1 MLQTILDEIHLQES
15 ALSKIVLSAPAKK
28 GDDTPSKIVIVKKT
42 KGGDIPTFSAEEFIG
57 QKAFHKNLSSRELDG
72 YILEKAELFS
82 YRQIGLFT
90 EEKEISF
97 RISKKGKIARS
108 VNTKNQ
114 TKAISSSH
122 NREKN
127 YLIREGDS
135 VPFMVDL
142 GVFTKEGKVVAAK
155 YDKFRQINR
164 FIEVVD
170 HAFSDFE
177 KDEISVLDF
186 GCGKS
191 YLTFFIY
198 YYFAVLKKKRVHIT
212 GYDLKADVVEHCN
225 TLAKKYGYNGLRF
238 VVADV
243 TRDVLSEEKIDFVIS
258 LHACDVATDYA
269 LNYALEKEV
278 PYIFSVPCCQHEIN
292 NQIQK
297 GGGDLDPFLSH
308 GIFKERM
315 SALLTDVIRTKIL
328 EAEGYRVDVL
338 EFVDFAH
345 SPKNLMLRARK
356 KKNAVK
362 KSIDEIGAMEKAYGF
377 TQTLYHLRKGE
388 NYDG

>member
-1 MLQTILDEIHLQES
+1 MPQKIIDEIRLQERT
-15 ALSKIVLSAPAKK
+15 LSKIVLSAPAQK
-28 GDDTPSKIVIVKKT
+28 GDGTPSRIVIVKKE
-42 KGGDIPTFSAEEFIG
+42 KGGDSPAFFSEEFIG
-57 QKAFHKNLSSRELDG
+57 QKVFHKNLSPAALEAYIREKS
-72 YILEKAELFS
+72 EAFS

-108 VNTKNQ
+108 VNAKNQ
-114 TKAISSSH
+114 TPAAKAPH

-198 YYFAVLKKKRVHIT
+198 YYFAVLKKKRVRIT

-225 TLAKKYGYNGLRF
+225 ALAKKYGYNGLRF

-243 TRDVLSEEKIDFVIS
+243 TRDVLSDERIDFVIS

-315 SALLTDVIRTKIL
+315 SALLTDVIRTEIL

-345 SPKNLMLRARK
+345 SPKNLMLRAKK
-356 KKNAVK
+356 KKNAAK
-362 KSIDEIGAMEKAYGF
+362 KSTDEIGELEKAYGF

-388 NYDG
+388 KL

>member
-1 MLQTILDEIHLQES
+1 MLNIITEEIRLQEKT
-15 ALSKIVLSAPAKK
+15 LSKIILSAPGKK
-28 GDDTPSKIVIVKKT
+28 DPSLPFKVVLVKKS
-42 KGGDIPTFSAEEFIG
+42 DEFQSFSAEEFIG
-57 QKAFHKNLSSRELDG
+57 QKTFHKNLSPDALEG
-72 YILEKAELFS
+72 YLLKKVEECTF
-82 YRQIGLFT
+82 RQIGLFT
-90 EEKEISF
+90 QEKEISF

-114 TKAISSSH
+114 TPVAKASH

-127 YLIREGDS
+127 YLIREGDA

-142 GVFTKEGKVVAAK
+142 GVFTKEGKVVASK

-170 HAFSDFE
+170 HAFADFD

-198 YYFAVLKKKRVHIT
+198 YYFAILKNKRVHIT

-225 TLAKKYGYNGLRF
+225 ALAKKYGYHGLKF

-243 TRDVLSEEKIDFVIS
+243 TRDVLSNEHIDFVIS
-258 LHACDVATDYA
+258 LHACDIATDFA
-269 LNYALEKEV
+269 LNYALEKDV

-292 NQIQK
+292 NQIKK
-297 GGGDLDPFLSH
+297 GGGDLDAFLSH

-315 SALLTDVIRTKIL
+315 SALLTDVIRTQIL
-328 EAEGYRVDVL
+328 EAEGYHVDVL

-356 KKNAVK
+356 KKNAAK
-362 KSIDEIGAMEKAYGF
+362 KSTDSIGELEKAYGF

-388 NYDG
+388 RHDG

>member
-1 MLQTILDEIHLQES
+1 MLQTIIDEIRLQEAS
-15 ALSKIVLSAPAKK
+15 LSKIILSAPGKK
-28 GDDTPSKIVIVKKT
+28 SADLPSKIVIVKK
-42 KGGDIPTFSAEEFIG
+42 GGVAPTFSAEEFIG
-57 QKAFHKNLSSRELDG
+57 QKAFHKNLSSDTLEQ
-72 YILEKAELFS
+72 YVLEKSTLSAF
-82 YRQIGLFT
+82 RQIGIFT
-90 EEKEISF
+90 KEKEIAF

-108 VNTKNQ
+108 VNTKNR
-114 TKAISSSH
+114 TPAVTASH

-127 YLIREGDS
+127 YLIREGDT

-212 GYDLKADVVEHCN
+212 GYDLKTDVVEHCN
-225 TLAKKYGYNGLRF
+225 ALAKKYGYNGLRF

-243 TRDVLSEEKIDFVIS
+243 TRDVLSNENIDFVIS
-258 LHACDVATDYA
+258 LHACDIATDFA

-292 NQIQK
+292 GQIKK
-297 GGGDLDPFLSH
+297 GGGDLDSFLSH

-315 SALLTDVIRTKIL
+315 SALLTDVIRTQIL

-345 SPKNLMLRARK
+345 SPKNLMLRAKR

-362 KSIDEIGAMEKAYGF
+362 KSTDSIAKLEETYGF

-388 NYDG
+388 KL

>member
-1 MLQTILDEIHLQES
+1 MLQQILDEIRSQENT
-15 ALSKIVLSAPAKK
+15 LSKIVLSAPGKK
-28 GDDTPSKIVIVKKT
+28 DTDLPAKIVLVKKAKAET
-42 KGGDIPTFSAEEFIG
+42 DFIFSAEEFIG
-57 QKAFHKNLSSRELDG
+57 QKAFHKALSRQELDG
-72 YILEKAELFS
+72 YISEKTALCAF
-82 YRQIGLFT
+82 RQIGLFT

-108 VNTKNQ
+108 VNAKNQ
-114 TKAISSSH
+114 TPPQNLSH

-127 YLIREGDS
+127 YLIREGDA

-170 HAFSDFE
+170 HAFADFD

-198 YYFAVLKKKRVHIT
+198 YYFAVLKNKRVRIT
-212 GYDLKADVVEHCN
+212 GYDLKKDVVEHCN
-225 TLAKKYGYNGLRF
+225 TLAKKYGYHGLSF

-243 TRDVLSEEKIDFVIS
+243 TRDVLSDEHIDFVIS
-258 LHACDVATDYA
+258 LHACDIATDYA
-269 LNYALEKEV
+269 LNYAMDKEV

-345 SPKNLMLRARK
+345 SPKNLMLRAKRK
-356 KKNAVK
+356 KNPVK
-362 KSIDEIGAMEKAYGF
+362 KDTDHIGALEKTYGF

-388 NYDG
+388 

>member
-1 MLQTILDEIHLQES
+1 MMQTIIDEIRLQS
-15 ALSKIVLSAPAKK
+15 PSLSKIILSAPGKK
-28 GDDTPSKIVIVKKT
+28 DAALPVKIVIVKK
-42 KGGDIPTFSAEEFIG
+42 GGDHAAFSAEEFIG
-57 QKAFHKNLSSRELDG
+57 QKAFHKALTPEALEAF
-72 YILEKAELFS
+72 ILEKTELSAF
-82 YRQIGLFT
+82 RQIGLFT
-90 EEKEISF
+90 EEKEIAF

-108 VNTKNQ
+108 VNTKSRTPAQQ
-114 TKAISSSH
+114 TSH
-122 NREKN
+122 NREKH
-127 YLIREGDS
+127 YLIREGDA

-142 GVFTKEGKVVAAK
+142 GVFTKDGKVVAAK

-177 KDEISVLDF
+177 KEEISVLDF

-198 YYFAVLKKKRVHIT
+198 YYFAVLKKKRVRIT
-212 GYDLKADVVEHCN
+212 GYDLKTDVVEHCN
-225 TLAKKYGYNGLRF
+225 ALAKKYGYHGLRF

-243 TRDVLSEEKIDFVIS
+243 TRDVLSDENVDFVIS

-269 LNYALEKEV
+269 IHYALEKEV

-292 NQIQK
+292 NRIRK

-315 SALLTDVIRTKIL
+315 SALLTDVIRTEIL
-328 EAEGYRVDVL
+328 ESEGYRVDVL

-345 SPKNLMLRARK
+345 SPKNLMLRAKRK
-356 KKNAVK
+356 KHPVK
-362 KSIDEIGAMEKAYGF
+362 KDLDGIGELEERYGF

-388 NYDG
+388 KHDG

>member
-1 MLQTILDEIHLQES
+1 MLQTIVDEIRLQEGT
-15 ALSKIVLSAPAKK
+15 LSKIVLSAPAKK
-28 GDDTPSKIVIVKKT
+28 GDGTPSRIVIVKKG
-42 KGGDIPTFSAEEFIG
+42 KGGDPPTFSAEEFIG
-57 QKAFHKNLSSRELDG
+57 QKAFHKNLSSDELDG
-72 YILEKAELFS
+72 YIFEKAALFA

-108 VNTKNQ
+108 VNAKNQ
-114 TKAISSSH
+114 TKAAAAPH

-198 YYFAVLKKKRVHIT
+198 YYFAILKKKRVHIT
-212 GYDLKADVVEHCN
+212 GYDLKSDVVEHCN
-225 TLAKKYGYNGLRF
+225 ALAKKYGYNGLRF

-243 TRDVLSEEKIDFVIS
+243 TRDVLSDEKIDFVIS

-269 LNYALEKEV
+269 LNYALEKQV

-292 NQIQK
+292 NQIKK
-297 GGGDLDPFLSH
+297 GGGDLDLFLSH

-328 EAEGYRVDVL
+328 EAQGYRVDVL

-362 KSIDEIGAMEKAYGF
+362 KSTDEIGAMEKAYGF
-377 TQTLYHLRKGE
+377 TQTLYHLQKGE
-388 NYDG
+388 NHDG

>member
-1 MLQTILDEIHLQES
+1 MLSIITEEIRLQEE

-28 GDDTPSKIVIVKKT
+28 DPELPFKIVLVKK
-42 KGGDIPTFSAEEFIG
+42 GDEMPMFAAEEFIG
-57 QKAFHKNLSSRELDG
+57 QKTFHKNLTFDALET
-72 YILEKAELFS
+72 YILEQSEACAF
-82 YRQIGLFT
+82 RQIGLFT
-90 EEKEISF
+90 REKEISF
-97 RISKKGKIARS
+97 RISKKGKISRS

-114 TKAISSSH
+114 TPIVQTSH

-127 YLIREGDS
+127 YLIREGDT

-142 GVFTKEGKVVAAK
+142 GVFTKDGKVVAAK

-170 HAFSDFE
+170 HAFADFD
-177 KDEISVLDF
+177 KDEITVLDF

-198 YYFAVLKKKRVHIT
+198 YYFAILKKKRVHIT
-212 GYDLKADVVEHCN
+212 GYDLKADVVAHCN
-225 TLAKKYGYNGLRF
+225 TLAKKYGYHGLKF

-243 TRDVLSEEKIDFVIS
+243 TRDVLSGENIDFVIS
-258 LHACDVATDYA
+258 LHACDIATDYA
-269 LNYALEKEV
+269 LHYALEKEV

-315 SALLTDVIRTKIL
+315 SALLTDVIRTQIL

-345 SPKNLMLRARK
+345 SPKNLMLRAKRK
-356 KKNAVK
+356 KNPVK
-362 KSIDEIGAMEKAYGF
+362 KSTESIRVLEETYGF

-388 NYDG
+388 HHDG

>member
-1 MLQTILDEIHLQES
+1 MLRPVLEEISLQEKL
-15 ALSKIVLSAPAKK
+15 LSKAVLSAPGKK
-28 GDDTPSKIVIVKKT
+28 DPALPFKIVIVKKE
-42 KGGDIPTFSAEEFIG
+42 KGGDLPTFSAEEFIG
-57 QKAFHKNLSSRELDG
+57 QKTFHKSLSRKELDD
-72 YILEKAELFS
+72 YILEKSQLCAF
-82 YRQIGLFT
+82 RQIGLFT

-114 TKAISSSH
+114 TPTEKASH

-127 YLIREGDS
+127 YLIREGDA

-164 FIEVVD
+164 FIEIVD
-170 HAFSDFE
+170 HAFADFE
-177 KDEISVLDF
+177 KDEITVLDF

-225 TLAKKYGYNGLRF
+225 LLAKKYGYHGLRF

-243 TRDVLSEEKIDFVIS
+243 TRDVLSDEKIDFVIS
-258 LHACDVATDYA
+258 LHACDIATDFA
-269 LNYALEKEV
+269 LNYALEKDV

-292 NQIQK
+292 SAIKK

-315 SALLTDVIRTKIL
+315 SALLTDVIRTEIL

-345 SPKNLMLRARK
+345 SPKNLMLRAKK
-356 KKNAVK
+356 KKNAGK
-362 KSIDEIGAMEKAYGF
+362 KNTDHIEKMEQAYGF

-388 NYDG
+388 KHDG

>member
-1 MLQTILDEIHLQES
+1 MLSIITDEIRLQAD

-28 GDDTPSKIVIVKKT
+28 APELPSKIVLVKKGNET
-42 KGGDIPTFSAEEFIG
+42 PIFAAEEFIAP
-57 QKAFHKNLSSRELDG
+57 KTFHKNLSFDALEK
-72 YILEKAELFS
+72 YILEKNELCAF
-82 YRQIGLFT
+82 RQIGLFT
-90 EEKEISF
+90 REKEISF

-114 TKAISSSH
+114 TPTAKVSH

-127 YLIREGDS
+127 YLIREGDP

-170 HAFSDFE
+170 HAFADFD

-198 YYFAVLKKKRVHIT
+198 YYFAILKKKRVHIT

-225 TLAKKYGYNGLRF
+225 TLAKKYGYHGLQF

-243 TRDVLSEEKIDFVIS
+243 TRDVLSNENIDFVIS
-258 LHACDVATDYA
+258 LHACDVATDFA
-269 LNYALEKEV
+269 INYALEKEV

-315 SALLTDVIRTKIL
+315 SALLTDVIRTQIL

-345 SPKNLMLRARK
+345 SPKNLMLRAKRK
-356 KKNAVK
+356 KNPVK
-362 KSIDEIGAMEKAYGF
+362 KSTESIEALEKAYGF

-388 NYDG
+388 RHDG

>member
-1 MLQTILDEIHLQES
+1 MLNSITDEIRLQRDT
-15 ALSKIVLSAPAKK
+15 LSKIVLSAPGKK
-28 GDDTPSKIVIVKKT
+28 DASLPFKIVLVKKI
-42 KGGDIPTFSAEEFIG
+42 KGGDLPTFSAEEFIG
-57 QKAFHKNLSSRELDG
+57 QKTFHKALPLEEIEAYITEKTELS
-72 YILEKAELFS
+72 AF
-82 YRQIGLFT
+82 RQIGLFT

-114 TKAISSSH
+114 TLPEKNSH

-127 YLIREGDS
+127 YLIREGDT
-135 VPFMVDL
+135 VPFMQDL
-142 GVFTKEGKVVAAK
+142 GIFTKEGKVVAAK

-164 FIEVVD
+164 FIEIVD
-170 HAFSDFE
+170 HAFADFDGE
-177 KDEISVLDF
+177 EISVLDF

-198 YYFAVLKKKRVHIT
+198 YYFSVLKKKKVHII

-225 TLAKKYGYNGLRF
+225 TLAKKYGYHGLRF

-243 TRDVLSEEKIDFVIS
+243 TRDTLSDERIDFVIS
-258 LHACDVATDYA
+258 LHACDVATDFA

-292 NQIQK
+292 SSIRK

-356 KKNAVK
+356 KKNAAK
-362 KSIDEIGAMEKAYGF
+362 KSIDEIGALEKAYGF
-377 TQTLYHLRKGE
+377 TQTLYQLRKGE
-388 NYDG
+388 KNG

>member
-1 MLQTILDEIHLQES
+1 MQE
-15 ALSKIVLSAPAKK
+15 ATLSKIILSAPGKK
-28 GDDTPSKIVIVKKT
+28 DASLPGKIVIVKKASE
-42 KGGDIPTFSAEEFIG
+42 GSEPTFSAEEFIG
-57 QKAFHKNLSSRELDG
+57 QKAFHKSLPAKELPS
-72 YILEKAELFS
+72 YVTEKTQLCT

-108 VNTKNQ
+108 VNTKNK
-114 TKAISSSH
+114 TPAEKTAH

-127 YLIREGDS
+127 YLIREGDPI
-135 VPFMVDL
+135 PFMVDL

-164 FIEVVD
+164 FIEIVD

-191 YLTFFIY
+191 YLTFFVY

-225 TLAKKYGYNGLRF
+225 TLAKKYGYHGLRF

-243 TRDVLSEEKIDFVIS
+243 TRDVLSDEKIDFVIS
-258 LHACDVATDYA
+258 LHACDIATDYA
-269 LNYALEKEV
+269 LHYALEKEV

-292 NQIQK
+292 SRIQK

-345 SPKNLMLRARK
+345 SPKNLMLRAKR

-362 KSIDEIGAMEKAYGF
+362 KSTDEIGALEATYGF

-388 NYDG
+388 

>member
-1 MLQTILDEIHLQES
+1 MLKIILDEIRLQTPT
-15 ALSKIVLSAPAKK
+15 LSKIILSAPAKK
-28 GDDTPSKIVIVKKT
+28 DASLPFKIVLAKNSGEKNL
-42 KGGDIPTFSAEEFIG
+42 FAAEEFIG
-57 QKAFHKNLSSRELDG
+57 QKTFHKSLNENQLDS
-72 YILEKAELFS
+72 YLLEKTENSAF
-82 YRQIGLFT
+82 RQIGVFT
-90 EEKEISF
+90 EEKEIAF

-114 TKAISSSH
+114 TPVKTSAH

-142 GVFTKEGKVVAAK
+142 GVFTKEGKVVASK

-170 HAFSDFE
+170 HAFADFE

-198 YYFAVLKKKRVHIT
+198 YYFAILKKKRVHIT

-225 TLAKKYGYNGLRF
+225 ALAKKYGYHGLRF

-243 TRDVLSEEKIDFVIS
+243 TRDVLSNESIDFVIS
-258 LHACDVATDYA
+258 LHACDIATDFA

-315 SALLTDVIRTKIL
+315 SALLTDVIRTQIL

-345 SPKNLMLRARK
+345 SPKNLMLRAKK
-356 KKNAVK
+356 KKNAAK
-362 KSIDEIGAMEKAYGF
+362 KSIDRIGKLEETYGF
-377 TQTLYHLRKGE
+377 RQTLYHLRKGDT
-388 NYDG
+388 NDG